1 MSDEHMIVLL
11 NAKGQYSL
19 WEPGKA
25 IPLGWESVGPAGHTD
40 LCIHYIEEVWTD
52 MRPANLQATK
62 KD

>member
-1 MSDEHMIVLL
+1 MSDEHMIVLV

-19 WEPGKA
+19 WETGKA
-25 IPLGWESVGPAGHTD
+25 IPLGWESLGPAGHKD
-40 LCIHYIEEVWTD
+40 YIEEVWTD